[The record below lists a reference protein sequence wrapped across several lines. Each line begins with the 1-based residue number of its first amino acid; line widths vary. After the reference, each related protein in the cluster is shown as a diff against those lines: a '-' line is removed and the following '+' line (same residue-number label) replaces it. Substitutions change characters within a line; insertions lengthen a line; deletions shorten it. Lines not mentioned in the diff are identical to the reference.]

1 MPQTRTAANAKI
13 MDDALALDVRSPLSA
28 ADALGRTA
36 AETCRQHERLARLMS
51 LGVQQS
57 ELEAAHALV
66 DTCDLALA
74 ECVRD
79 FEKACAKVPASDDAG
94 IRSSANA
101 LWLAA
106 REYLRRHSIAEKASR
121 QLTQHGSEKLNDL
134 HFEYEL
140 VASAILAVKHAT
152 HAYAKVRPDTA

>member
-1 MPQTRTAANAKI
+1 MPATRTAANAKI
-13 MDDALALDVRSPLSA
+13 MDDASALDVQSPTSC

-36 AETCRQHERLARLMS
+36 AETCRQHERLAHLMS
-51 LGVQQS
+51 LHVAQS

-66 DTCDLALA
+66 DNCDLALA

-79 FEKACAKVPASDDAG
+79 FEKICAKVPASDNADL
-94 IRSSANA
+94 RQKANA
-101 LWLAA
+101 MWLSA

-121 QLTQHGSEKLNDL
+121 QLTQHSSEKLNDL

-140 VASAILAVKHAT
+140 MASAILQLKQNTAAF
-152 HAYAKVRPDTA
+152 AKGRPEAM

>member
-1 MPQTRTAANAKI
+1 MPATRTAANAKI
-13 MDDALALDVRSPLSA
+13 MDDASALDVQSPMSC

-36 AETCRQHERLARLMS
+36 TETCRQHERLAHLMALQVS
-51 LGVQQS
+51 QS

-79 FEKACAKVPASDDAG
+79 FERTCAKVPASDNADL
-94 IRSSANA
+94 RQKANA
-101 LWLAA
+101 MWLSA

-121 QLTQHGSEKLNDL
+121 QLTQHSSEKLNDL

-140 VASAILAVKHAT
+140 IASAILQLKQNTAAF
-152 HAYAKVRPDTA
+152 AKGRPEAM

>member
-1 MPQTRTAANAKI
+1 M
-13 MDDALALDVRSPLSA
+13 MDDALALDIRTPLA
-28 ADALGRTA
+28 VADALARTA

-51 LGVQQS
+51 LSVAQS

-66 DTCDLALA
+66 DDCDLALA

-79 FEKACAKVPASDDAG
+79 FEKVCANTPASDDADL
-94 IRSSANA
+94 RQKANA
-101 LWLAA
+101 LWLSA
-106 REYLRRHSIAEKASR
+106 REYLRRHSISEKATR

-140 VASAILAVKHAT
+140 VASAILQLKQNTTAF
-152 HAYAKVRPDTA
+152 AKGRPEAA